1 MFGRKQFLLFFL
13 LIASLTN
20 SQNIP
25 TKSATSRT
33 FSTNSNANIL
43 SKKVSKR
50 VKLVNRKQNEFLIDY

>member
-43 SKKVSKR
+43 SKKIINTTSASITIEGA
-50 VKLVNRKQNEFLIDY
+50 QI